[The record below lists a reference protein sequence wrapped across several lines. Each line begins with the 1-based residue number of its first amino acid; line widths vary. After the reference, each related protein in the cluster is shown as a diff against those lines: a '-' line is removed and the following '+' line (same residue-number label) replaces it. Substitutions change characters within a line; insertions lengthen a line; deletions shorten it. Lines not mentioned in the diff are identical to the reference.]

1 MIYLVNLCCHCYQA
15 PCPKLVSKISL
26 FIQIQSINFYQEP
39 KLLNSL
45 SNDVISAASKASL
58 EYALNASLYEK
69 LLRSL
74 EICLQL
80 F

>member
-15 PCPKLVSKISL
+15 PRPKLVSKISL

-45 SNDVISAASKASL
+45 SNASL
-58 EYALNASLYEK
+58 EYALNAPLYEK

-74 EICLQL
+74 EICL
-80 F
+80 